1 MFESRGS
8 DVLILLSSSYKH
20 FPCENGEFAFFIVEK
35 WDLFCLNEQ
44 CSYGINHLVVTGE
57 A

>member
-35 WDLFCLNEQ
+35 WDLL
-44 CSYGINHLVVTGE
+44 
-57 A
+57 